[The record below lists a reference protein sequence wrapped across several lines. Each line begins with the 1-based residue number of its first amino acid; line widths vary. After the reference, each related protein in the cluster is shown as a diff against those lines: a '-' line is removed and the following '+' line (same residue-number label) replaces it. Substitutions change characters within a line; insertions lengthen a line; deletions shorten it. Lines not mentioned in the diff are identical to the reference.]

1 MADATEGWEHL
12 ELPELGLAFGYPHR
26 TPGGHAVELDDVRLH
41 ARSEDGEAYFE
52 LSRHLNATASTQYE
66 REREFVA
73 ARYGAD
79 VTPLTA
85 TTFNG
90 LPAHEYSVSW
100 GDTVRTF
107 VLVERGR
114 WLYRVVYDP
123 RSPLNHDVLDTIRIE

>member
-1 MADATEGWEHL
+1 MDGPSEEWRQIRL
-12 ELPELGLAFGYPHR
+12 EEFGLSLSYPDR
-26 TPGGHAVELDDVRLH
+26 TSSGQALEFDDIRLH

-52 LSRHLNATASTQYE
+52 LSRHLNATAPAQYE

-90 LPAHEYSVSW
+90 LPAHEFSVNW

-114 WLYRVVYDP
+114 WLFRVVYDP
-123 RSPLNHDVLDTIRIE
+123 RSPLNHAVLDTIRIE